1 MRGGWRAVAIRQ
13 GKRLVVWL
21 VAALLV
27 VATVAIVVLGT
38 PYEAT
43 DGSIEAVAED
53 EGVRVTEVDDSYRIE
68 PADPAAGLVFYPGAR
83 VDPGA
88 YVASLAPL
96 AREANV
102 TVVIPRMPLNFAI
115 VDYGAARTPLWEDRA
130 SAVVDR
136 NPSIDRWYVGG
147 HSLGGAMACRYA
159 RGDSDAVEGL
169 VLYAAYCD
177 QGVSDSGLAVLSV
190 VGDGDTV
197 LNRAAYE
204 RNQANLPASATVAE
218 LPGLNHTQFGSYTGQ
233 RGDAPTG
240 TSYGTA
246 HERLNEVAVAWFE
259 NQTAG

>member
-27 VATVAIVVLGT
+27 VATVALVFLGT

-159 RGDSDAVEGL
+159 RGDSDAIEGL
-169 VLYAAYCD
+169 ILYAAYCNRD
-177 QGVSDSGLAVLSV
+177 ISDSGLAVLSV

-197 LNRAAYE
+197 LNQPAYE